1 MNKEPWIRMLLVS
14 IAVLVAMIVAVVA
27 VALPHASW
35 AGRVKAGAAA
45 FAVTLPTVL
54 VTMTAA
60 GLL

>member
-1 MNKEPWIRMLLVS
+1 MLLVS
-14 IAVLVAMIVAVVA
+14 IAVLVGLIAAVVA

-35 AGRVKAGAAA
+35 ASRVKAGAAA